1 MMKASCSQN
10 QQQII
15 MTTNRLDKR
24 SRASAGP
31 KPMRMG
37 VWVAAIAMVFSF
49 VSCGI
54 YKFNDTGGM
63 DFSKVKTVKVGF
75 IENRAQYVNP
85 QVAQKFYDKLQQKVI
100 TGTKLK
106 RTNDDNAGIVING
119 VITNYDATQT
129 VSINSQQATVNRLTV
144 TIRLTVQ
151 KNYESPPVN
160 EEFNVSRSFDY
171 PASLSLQAAEGQLLD
186 EVVRTLTDEIFN
198 HIFSSW

>member
-1 MMKASCSQN
+1 MQTE
-10 QQQII
+10 QPQII
-15 MTTNRLDKR
+15 MTTHSSDKK
-24 SRASAGP
+24 SHTFIGS
-31 KPMRMG
+31 KPMGVG
-37 VWVAAIAMVFSF
+37 VWITAIAMLFSF

-144 TIRLTVQ
+144 TVRITVQ
-151 KNYESPPVN
+151 KNYESPPVS

-171 PASLSLQAAEGQLLD
+171 SASLSLQAAEGQLLD